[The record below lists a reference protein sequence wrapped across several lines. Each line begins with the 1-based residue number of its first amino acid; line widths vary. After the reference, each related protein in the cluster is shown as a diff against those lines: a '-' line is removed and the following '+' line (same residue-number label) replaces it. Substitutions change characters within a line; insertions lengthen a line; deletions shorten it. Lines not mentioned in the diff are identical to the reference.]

1 MNTLFRAAFRRLVR
15 LQPALS
21 LVLLFAGLLQGCVK
35 DSFVISP
42 VPTPIPTPVPIHPIN
57 YYPTQTPF
65 QAFVT
70 KYDVPFTNTSES
82 IGLSAGDFDT
92 YTRSGTLVYSAAELG
107 FAFRSSVSGTILGLG
122 TMLPATGFAHT
133 VTLWDSATQLVL
145 ATATVTNQSPSI
157 FTYAD
162 FSATVPIQA
171 DHGYVVGSMSMADRE
186 ATWPYSPLRKGPS
199 RLKMRLNSTMGMAS
213 RPPIY
218 SLRLQTGAVRQMGS
232 LVCVISLLCN
242 RGCAEMFAIVFT
254 GRLQTALPAFRRPRH
269 TDISSVQDQP
279 VMGDMD
285 HFAGNELQQLLLGG
299 KRRFS
304 VHGQADTGGDAEDMG
319 IDGHIRLVIDNGS
332 DYIGGF
338 ATDAWQT
345 HQFFNGQRYLAAEV
359 MNQHLGHADQVFRFV
374 VGIRDAANKR
384 EQVVEMRFSKA
395 GGIRIFIKNSRG
407 CHIDPLIGAL
417 RRQDNRHQELVWS
430 VIQ

>member
-162 FSATVPIQA
+162 FSATVPIHA
-171 DHGYVVGSMSMADRE
+171 DHGYVVGYNTMAIGN
-186 ATWPYSPLRKGPS
+186 PV
-199 RLKMRLNSTMGMAS
+199 NSSSTGNDFYLVNG
-213 RPPIY
+213 IY
-218 SLRLQTGAVRQMGS
+218 V
-232 LVCVISLLCN
+232 
-242 RGCAEMFAIVFT
+242 
-254 GRLQTALPAFRRPRH
+254 
-269 TDISSVQDQP
+269 D
-279 VMGDMD
+279 
-285 HFAGNELQQLLLGG
+285 GG
-299 KRRFS
+299 
-304 VHGQADTGGDAEDMG
+304 Q
-319 IDGHIRLVIDNGS
+319 GS
-332 DYIGGF
+332 DLALFPFTEGSITVENAFEFNYGDGEPPANLFPAASNWSSQANGF
-338 ATDAWQT
+338 FGLCDIAFMQ
-345 HQFFNGQRYLAAEV
+345 
-359 MNQHLGHADQVFRFV
+359 
-374 VGIRDAANKR
+374 
-384 EQVVEMRFSKA
+384 
-395 GGIRIFIKNSRG
+395 
-407 CHIDPLIGAL
+407 
-417 RRQDNRHQELVWS
+417 
-430 VIQ
+430 